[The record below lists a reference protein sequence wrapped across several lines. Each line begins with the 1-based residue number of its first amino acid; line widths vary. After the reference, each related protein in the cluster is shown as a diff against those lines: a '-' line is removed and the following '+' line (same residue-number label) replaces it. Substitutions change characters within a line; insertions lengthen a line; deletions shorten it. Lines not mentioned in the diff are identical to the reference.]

1 MKILKKRISSPQP
14 FEVAEQLAREVDQ
27 LTVAVAKLRA
37 ENNDLRRRT
46 KLQPHIR
53 VVQQAAAAARLLA
66 LWYCAGYRTGRMT
79 ALSFGMP
86 ERTWFYAR
94 ALLMVAR
101 VHTGRAF
108 TTTDPAEI
116 ERALAL
122 AIKRCEKDPDILMMR
137 LPLSR
142 QPQRRL

>member
-1 MKILKKRISSPQP
+1 MKILKKRSSNPEP
-14 FEVAEQLAREVDQ
+14 FEAAERLAQEVDQ

-37 ENNDLRRRT
+37 ENNALRRRA

-53 VVQQAAAAARLLA
+53 IVQQAAPAARLLA
-66 LWYCAGYRTGRMT
+66 LWHCAGYRTGRMT

-94 ALLMVAR
+94 ALLIVAR
-101 VHTGRAF
+101 VHDGRAF

-122 AIKRCEKDPDILMMR
+122 AVKRCEKDPAILLTR

-142 QPQRRL
+142 RPKRLL